1 MTRRT
6 LATSILVV
14 WALSLGW
21 LVKRLAFRPAGARLA
36 EAALSVPPGAT
47 YYRLTLGGQQV
58 GFASSTIDTALTSIR
73 VTDLQVLR
81 FPARGVLQR
90 SAVLTRATLSRALRL
105 QSLDGKFTGDVGRFT
120 AKGTVSGDTLLT
132 LRLVSGTDSETTRV
146 PLAPP
151 VVLPAVLPLY
161 LAFGGELKPGRTY
174 ASGVFDPV
182 RLAERPIRVVVA
194 RESTFVVPD
203 SAGYDSTAMAWIPVH
218 FDTVR
223 AFRIS
228 QTEGGVTTDV
238 WIDGEGRVVRAQT
251 PAGFTIERSA
261 FEIAYENFRH
271 RDTVQLVRA
280 SAASGS
286 ARGSI
291 VPMTALAAR
300 APLPAPPP
308 HATLALLR
316 VGVSGGTLAG
326 FELTGGRQRL
336 VGDTLEVRRETST
349 QLAARYALP
358 ARDTAFRTALA
369 PEPLIQRDDPRIQAQ
384 ARLIVGGERDP
395 ARVARLINDWVH
407 RTVERRASGGI
418 PSATQAL
425 ELRRG
430 DCNEHTVLYVALARA
445 AGLPARTA
453 AGLVYLGGRF
463 YYHAWPE
470 VYLGDW
476 VAVDPTFGQFPAD
489 AAHVRLA
496 VGGLA
501 RQLELLRL
509 VGSLKLAVL

>member
-6 LATSILVV
+6 LAIAVLGV

-36 EAALSVPPGAT
+36 EAALSVPPGAA
-47 YYRLTLGGQQV
+47 YYRLVLGGQQV
-58 GFASSTIDTALTSIR
+58 GFASSTIDTTLTGIR

-81 FPARGVLQR
+81 FPAGGALQR
-90 SAVLTRATLSRALRL
+90 SAVLTRAMLTRALRL
-105 QSLDGKFTGDVGRFT
+105 ESLDAKFAGDVGRF
-120 AKGTVSGDTLLT
+120 AAAGTVSGDTLLT
-132 LRLVSGTDSETTRV
+132 LRLVSATGSESTRV
-146 PLAPP
+146 RVAPP

-182 RLAERPIRVVVA
+182 RLAARPVRVVVA
-194 RESTFVVPD
+194 RESTFVVAD

-228 QTEGGVTTDV
+228 QTEGGVTTHA
-238 WIDGEGRVVRAQT
+238 WIDGQGRIVRAET
-251 PAGFTIERSA
+251 PAGFTMERSA

-271 RDTVQLVRA
+271 RDTTKLARA
-280 SAASGS
+280 SAAGGGPGS
-286 ARGSI
+286 V
-291 VPMTALAAR
+291 VPLTLLAAR
-300 APLPAPPP
+300 AALPRDAR
-308 HATLALLR
+308 ALLR
-316 VGVSGGTLAG
+316 VRVSGATLEG

-336 VGDTLEVRRETST
+336 TGDTLDVRRETDA
-349 QLAARYALP
+349 QLGAHYVLP
-358 ARDTAFRTALA
+358 ARDTALRAALA
-369 PEPLIQRDDPRIQAQ
+369 AEPLIPRDDPRVQAQ
-384 ARLIVGGERDP
+384 ARQIVGSERDP
-395 ARVARLINDWVH
+395 ARAARLIGNWVY
-407 RTVERRASGGI
+407 RNVARQAGGDI
-418 PSATQAL
+418 PSATQVL
-425 ELRRG
+425 EQRRG
-430 DCNEHTVLYVALARA
+430 DCNEHTVLYIALARA
-445 AGLPARTA
+445 VGIPTRSA
-453 AGLVYLGGRF
+453 AGLAYVGGRF

-489 AAHVRLA
+489 AGHVRVA

-509 VGSLKLAVL
+509 VGSLRLEVL